1 MSGTPAPTDADR
13 PGDDVARVRAALT
26 APAAPALHLPLDRFL
41 AALADLSDEVARRHR
56 ELGLSPET
64 SRETLADVPRK
75 LAAYPATIDVGWLLG
90 VARADVVSLGRL
102 QFERTATAE
111 GRAVHVPETGPLE
124 PAAVDA
130 SLARA
135 AAVFGGGVV
144 SCTSWLLDPLL
155 ADVVPGSNLAAFA
168 RRFALGPVVRDVE
181 GDHVVA
187 KFVFRRP
194 LAEVLDPGLVTP
206 RTRVERFVAAHLR
219 EGGHWS
225 EPRGTLTLP

>member
-1 MSGTPAPTDADR
+1 MN
-13 PGDDVARVRAALT
+13 DVALVREALRAPT
-26 APAAPALHLPLDRFL
+26 APALDLPLDRFL
-41 AALADLSDEVARRHR
+41 AALADLDDEVARRHR
-56 ELGLSPET
+56 QLGLTPAT

-75 LAAYPATIDVGWLLG
+75 LAAYPAAIDVGWLLG
-90 VARADVVSLGRL
+90 IARADVVALGRL
-102 QFERTATAE
+102 QFERTAAPD
-111 GRAVHVPETGPLE
+111 GRAVHVPEDGPLD

-135 AAVFGGGVV
+135 VERFGGGPFT
-144 SCTSWLLDPLL
+144 CTSWLLDPLL
-155 ADVVPGSNLAAFA
+155 ADVVPGSNLDRFA
-168 RRFALGPVVRDVE
+168 RRFTLGPVERGEE

-194 LAEVLDPGLVTP
+194 LAEVLDADLVQP

-219 EGGHWS
+219 AGGHWS